1 MLDQAFP
8 DNMPLV
14 SVIIPAY
21 NAAGLIERTLNS
33 VLNQTY
39 PHLEVLV
46 VDDGSTDQTAAI
58 VEAITRCDSRVIL
71 LRQTNSGVAAARNL
85 GIGQA
90 KGEFISPLDADDLWY
105 PTQLQRQ
112 IDCFL
117 SSSTSVG
124 VVYSWSTDIDAD
136 DCPTGGF
143 HAATIEGDVY
153 ATLLCHNFLGNAS
166 CTMIRRSTLLS
177 VGGYNSEFRLQ
188 QAQGCEDWDLYLRL
202 AACCEFLAVPEFLV
216 GYRRI
221 EQSMSRDYQT
231 MARSQA
237 LMLENVRVQRP
248 AIPEFLHRLS
258 RSSFYLYLAR
268 QCSLSGDDR
277 NTLFWLGETLA
288 AEAITPLLR
297 PGFYRLA
304 IESWWRL
311 KRPAVKRSEAADST
325 HPAIAPPPLKV
336 FLKLQ
341 VGNSLHQLLRW
352 VAPSRSQKTS
362 AIALSGDYFV
372 DQR

>member
-1 MLDQAFP
+1 MLDQTFP
-8 DNMPLV
+8 DHIPLV

-21 NAAGLIERTLNS
+21 NAAGLIERTLSS

-39 PHLEVLV
+39 SRLEVLV
-46 VDDGSTDQTAAI
+46 VDDGSTDQTAAV
-58 VEAITRCDSRVIL
+58 VEAMTRRDPRIIL
-71 LRQTNSGVAAARNL
+71 LRQSNSGVAAARNL
-85 GIGQA
+85 GIEQA
-90 KGEFISPLDADDLWY
+90 KGEFIAPLDADDLWY

-117 SSSTSVG
+117 SNPASVG
-124 VVYSWSTDIDAD
+124 VVYSWSIDIDAD

-143 HAATIEGDVY
+143 HAATIEGDVHT
-153 ATLLCHNFLGNAS
+153 TLLCHNFLGNAS
-166 CTMIRRSTLLS
+166 CTMIRRSSLLS
-177 VGGYNSEFRLQ
+177 VGGYNSELRLQ

-216 GYRRI
+216 GYRKI
-221 EQSMSRDYQT
+221 EQSMSRDYRT

-237 LMLENVRVQRP
+237 LMLETVKIQRP

-268 QCSLSGDDR
+268 QCSLGGDDR

-297 PGFYRLA
+297 PGFYRMA

-311 KRPAVKRSEAADST
+311 KRPVAKLSKIDAT
-325 HPAIAPPPLKV
+325 HAAIAPSPLKV

-341 VGNSLHQLLRW
+341 VGSSLHQLLRW
-352 VAPSRSQKTS
+352 VVPSGSPKDS
-362 AIALSGDYFV
+362 AIALSSDYFAN
-372 DQR
+372 QR